1 MEEQSSI
8 LIQKKIIFVMT
19 FLILFASY
27 ICANKDLYISKENE
41 PIVAQSDLLEVA
53 TDSVE
58 DEIFEIN
65 PTYTALTEVYEDL
78 VIPENV
84 DKSEPERIE
93 NSTIKTTTVAITNET
108 IAAVP
113 TEYEKVL
120 AMNATAYCLCKK
132 CCGKAETHPEY
143 GYTASGYKI
152 TPGTNDKVIAVD
164 TSVIPLGTKVYVE
177 GLNGASSYGYAVAA
191 DTGSAIKNMKID
203 LYMDSHQEALNWG
216 FKKVNVYL
224 IED

>member
-8 LIQKKIIFVMT
+8 LIQKKIIFIMT

-27 ICANKDLYISKENE
+27 ICANKDLYISQENE

-216 FKKVNVYL
+216 LKKVNVYL

>member
-27 ICANKDLYISKENE
+27 ICANKDLQISKENE

-93 NSTIKTTTVAITNET
+93 NSTIKTTTIAITNET